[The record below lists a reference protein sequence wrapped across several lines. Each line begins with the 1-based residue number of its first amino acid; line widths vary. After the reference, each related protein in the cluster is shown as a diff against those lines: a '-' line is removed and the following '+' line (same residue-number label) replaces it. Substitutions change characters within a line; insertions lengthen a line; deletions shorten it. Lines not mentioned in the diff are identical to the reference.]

1 MFFVRI
7 FCLIITIMLK
17 KTDNLQNISFQVVF
31 IQSFYS
37 LEISAQLNLK
47 INFQSLTVA
56 YLDETFCRKK
66 DE

>member
-1 MFFVRI
+1 
-7 FCLIITIMLK
+7 MLK
-17 KTDNLQNISFQVVF
+17 NTDNLQNKSFQVVF

-37 LEISAQLNLK
+37 LEISAQLNSK